1 MKQRDYVTV
10 TNATVMWA
18 STAEPNKRSGKYQ
31 MDLCNLS
38 KEDVSALSKLG
49 IKTRTKDN
57 DQEKGHFITVKSL
70 KPMTILDEDGQ
81 PLASDVKIANGSKA
95 KAIIGSYEWN
105 GTYGKGVSPSLVKA
119 KITELKEYIG
129 DIGFD
134 DEDDAKIRSGKGLSE
149 MADDIPF

>member
-1 MKQRDYVTV
+1 MKQRDHVIV
-10 TNATVMWA
+10 SNATVMWA

-38 KEDVSALSKLG
+38 AEDVKALAKLG
-49 IKTRTKDN
+49 VKTRTKDN
-57 DQEKGHFITVKSL
+57 DPDKGHFITVKSQ

-95 KAIIGSYEWN
+95 KAIIGSYEWS
-105 GTYGKGVSPSLVKA
+105 GSYGKGVSPSLVKA

-129 DIGFD
+129 DVGFD
-134 DEDDAKIRSGKGLSE
+134 DEDDVQVKSGKSLAE
-149 MADDIPF
+149 MADDISF